1 MKLHDHGVYLV
12 NGVPQTTAPA
22 GMTEAEAKKRTI
34 AYGILKAHNTNDSMQ
49 NCNMI
54 DGVPNNTPI
63 PPTPP
68 ELDAKP
74 LDKVKEPKER
84 RKGRALER

>member
-1 MKLHDHGVYLV
+1 MCIRD
-12 NGVPQTTAPA
+12 
-22 GMTEAEAKKRTI
+22 R
-34 AYGILKAHNTNDSMQ
+34 

-84 RKGRALER
+84 RKGRELER

>member
-1 MKLHDHGVYLV
+1 
-12 NGVPQTTAPA
+12 
-22 GMTEAEAKKRTI
+22 
-34 AYGILKAHNTNDSMQ
+34 
-49 NCNMI
+49 MI

-74 LDKVKEPKER
+74 LDKVKEPPRACRSRER
-84 RKGRALER
+84 EER

>member
-1 MKLHDHGVYLV
+1 
-12 NGVPQTTAPA
+12 
-22 GMTEAEAKKRTI
+22 
-34 AYGILKAHNTNDSMQ
+34 
-49 NCNMI
+49 MI

-63 PPTPP
+63 QPMPP

-84 RKGRALER
+84 RKGRELER